1 MGDTSRITIVIADD
15 HPVVREGLRSML
27 ELNPR
32 VNVVAE
38 ATDGVDLIRK
48 VAECDPDVVL
58 LDIRMPEMGGLDVVR
73 RLQADGCRSR
83 LVVMTA
89 YDEEEYMLEA
99 VRAGVHGYLLKEIDG
114 SALNSAIEA
123 VLKGEIVLDPRVE
136 QAFTELLDRGGK
148 AVSVPDWGL
157 TAREQEVL
165 ELLYQGLS
173 NQQIAK
179 RLFISMNT
187 LKFHLKNI
195 YRKLG
200 VSSRLEAIKKLTFG

>member
-1 MGDTSRITIVIADD
+1 MIADD